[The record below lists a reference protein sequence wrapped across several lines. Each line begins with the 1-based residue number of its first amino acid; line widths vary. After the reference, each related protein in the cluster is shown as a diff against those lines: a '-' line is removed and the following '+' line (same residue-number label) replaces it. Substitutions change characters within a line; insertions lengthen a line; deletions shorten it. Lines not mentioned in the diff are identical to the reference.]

1 MRETTRGVLRGTT
14 AGLIAAGV
22 MSAARVL
29 AHRAGLIDRMV
40 PQVLQERAAG
50 AAGIDLPGGEAGH
63 QLAAEVIHHAVSFAA
78 GGLLGAATARPS
90 VATGV
95 AYGLAI
101 WAVDGLGVL
110 PALRVQRV
118 GGRTVDAVAHA
129 IFGAT
134 LAVAMRELAAQPRL
148 EPKPAVLPM
157 RRRVG

>member
-1 MRETTRGVLRGTT
+1 MRVRDGVLRGMT

-22 MSAARVL
+22 MSAARLL

-50 AAGIDLPGGEAGH
+50 SAGIRVPGGQSGH
-63 QLAAEVIHHAVSFAA
+63 QLAAEVIHHAVSMGF
-78 GGLLGAATARPS
+78 GGVFGAVTARPG

-101 WAVDGLGVL
+101 WAVDALGFL
-110 PALRVQRV
+110 PALRVDRV
-118 GGRTVDAVAHA
+118 GGRAVDAAAHG

-134 LAVAMRELAAQPRL
+134 LALAMRELAAQPRL
-148 EPKPAVLPM
+148 LPVPAAIPL